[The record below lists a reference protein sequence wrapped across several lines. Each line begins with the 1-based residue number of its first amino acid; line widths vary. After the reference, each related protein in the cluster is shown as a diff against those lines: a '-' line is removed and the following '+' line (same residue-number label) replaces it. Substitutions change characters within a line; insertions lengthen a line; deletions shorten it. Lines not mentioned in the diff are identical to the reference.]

1 MIANT
6 LYEEKISLWNW
17 FWSESRLG
25 SLCLGRICSW
35 LLDHSQEQSTEDA
48 QGLCFVSVSRSL
60 LRTLRQSKFVFPWPS
75 SCWKLFYEAVCK
87 ASVTWRFDF
96 AGDLWFPHQYIHPH
110 ETAAVWSILWAIIC
124 DFLYLFAFLQM
135 KTIQYQT
142 KMVTSSLDFT
152 FWYYIIFSSAGQSQ
166 SFYHILSEV
175 LLIKDLWLLFTTTP
189 NTGFCL
195 WKQAHCNWLKPQ
207 MRGPGKGLFYLP

>member
-48 QGLCFVSVSRSL
+48 QGLCFVSVSRGL

-75 SCWKLFYEAVCK
+75 SCWKLFYEAACK
-87 ASVTWRFDF
+87 ASITWRFDF
-96 AGDLWFPHQYIHPH
+96 ADDLWFPHQYVHPH

-124 DFLYLFAFLQM
+124 DFFVPFCIFANEDYSISDQDGYKQLGFHLLVLYNIFKSRSVTVLLPYFVWSFINKRPLTFIHHNPKHRFLPL
-135 KTIQYQT
+135 K
-142 KMVTSSLDFT
+142 TSSL
-152 FWYYIIFSSAGQSQ
+152 
-166 SFYHILSEV
+166 
-175 LLIKDLWLLFTTTP
+175 
-189 NTGFCL
+189 
-195 WKQAHCNWLKPQ
+195 
-207 MRGPGKGLFYLP
+207 